1 MKTYFFLPPVR
12 QAAGGITV
20 LRRMAA
26 FLAAANRE
34 AFLVPREMQGEG
46 PGWAPCESFVE
57 APIVPWDQLTL
68 TPGDLWVVPEGWVNA
83 LTPGLNA
90 GARCLVYVQNWA
102 YLLSALP
109 EGVSW
114 RKLPVEF
121 AAVSDPVA
129 RFVAATTG
137 FDAPILR
144 PGIDTELFCAPDQK
158 PDVSG
163 SGTVRI
169 AFMPRKNKA
178 LAKQI
183 RETFSALDEGL
194 AARCQW
200 VEIAGMTAKGVA
212 EALQSA
218 HIFLATGF
226 PEGCPLPPLE
236 AMACGCL
243 PVGYMGFGGADYMR
257 QALSPEADPAPF
269 APWWP
274 LRDVP
279 WGDKGTGGGHGN
291 GLWSAD
297 ADILGA
303 ALHLKT
309 AAMWFLDGTSAGGS
323 PRLSPTLAPTLV
335 NARATAA
342 AYSLEAQRESVLDFW
357 QRLDPA

>member
-1 MKTYFFLPPVR
+1 MPMRTFFFLPPVR
-12 QAAGGITV
+12 QAAGGVTV

-26 FLAAANRE
+26 LLTAAGRE
-34 AFLVPREMQGEG
+34 AFLVPREIKDQG
-46 PGWAPCESFVE
+46 PGWTPSESFIE
-57 APIVPWDQLTL
+57 APVVPWDQLAL

-114 RKLPVEF
+114 RKLKVDF

-129 RFVAATTG
+129 QFVAATT
-137 FDAPILR
+137 DVAAPILR
-144 PGIDTELFCAPDQK
+144 PGIDTSLFCAPEHK

-163 SGTVRI
+163 NNKVRI
-169 AFMPRKNKA
+169 AYMPRKNKA

-183 RETFSALDEGL
+183 RETFSALDEEL
-194 AARCQW
+194 AARCEW
-200 VEIAGMTAKGVA
+200 VEISGLTAQGVA
-212 EALQSA
+212 EALGSA

-243 PVGYMGFGGADYMR
+243 AVGYMGFGGADYMR
-257 QALSPEADPAPF
+257 QALPAESDPAPF
-269 APWWP
+269 QPWWP
-274 LRDVP
+274 LREVG
-279 WGDKGTGGGHGN
+279 WGGN

-303 ALHLKT
+303 ALHL
-309 AAMWFLDGTSAGGS
+309 ALGARWFLSGS
-323 PRLSPTLAPTLV
+323 PHLAPTLD
-335 NARATAA
+335 NARATAQ
-342 AYSLEAQRESVLDFW
+342 AYTLDAQRASVLALW
-357 QRLDPA
+357 QRLDAL

>member
-1 MKTYFFLPPVR
+1 MRSFFFLPPVR
-12 QAAGGITV
+12 QAAGGVTV

-26 FLAAANRE
+26 FLAAAGHE

-46 PGWAPCESFVE
+46 FGWAPSESFSE
-57 APIVPWDQLTL
+57 APIVPWGQLAL
-68 TPGDLWVVPEGWVNA
+68 APGDLWVVPEGWVNA

-102 YLLSALP
+102 YLLSAMP
-109 EGVSW
+109 AGVGW

-121 AAVSDPVA
+121 LAVSDPVA

-137 FDAPILR
+137 REAPILR
-144 PGIDTELFCAPDQK
+144 PGIDTDLFRAPQHK
-158 PDVSG
+158 PDAATG
-163 SGTVRI
+163 VRI
-169 AFMPRKNKA
+169 AWMPRKNKA

-183 RETFSALDEGL
+183 RETFEALDEPL

-200 VEIAGMTAKGVA
+200 VEIAGMTAQGVA
-212 EALQSA
+212 EALGSA

-257 QALSPEADPAPF
+257 QAMPTQEDPAPF

-274 LRDVP
+274 VREVP
-279 WGDKGTGGGHGN
+279 WGGN

-309 AAMWFLDGTSAGGS
+309 AASWFTQGS
-323 PRLSPTLAPTLV
+323 PHLQPALAA
-335 NARATAA
+335 ARATAQA
-342 AYSLEAQRESVLDFW
+342 HDLDAQRAAVLELWRQFES
-357 QRLDPA
+357 A

>member
-26 FLAAANRE
+26 FLAASGRE
-34 AFLVPREMQGEG
+34 AFLVPRERQGEG
-46 PGWAPCESFVE
+46 PGWTPSEAFVE
-57 APIVPWDQLTL
+57 APVVPWDQLKL
-68 TPGDLWVVPEGWVNA
+68 GPGDLWVVPEGWVNA

-109 EGVSW
+109 QGVSW

-121 AAVSDPVA
+121 VAVSDPVA
-129 RFVAATTG
+129 QFVAATTG
-137 FDAPILR
+137 REAPILR
-144 PGIDTELFCAPDQK
+144 PGIDADLFCAPGRK
-158 PDVSG
+158 PDPADG
-163 SGTVRI
+163 IRI
-169 AFMPRKNKA
+169 AYMPRKNKA

-183 RETFSALDEGL
+183 RETYDALDERL
-194 AARCQW
+194 AARTRW
-200 VEIAGMTAKGVA
+200 VEIAGMTAQGVA
-212 EALQSA
+212 EALQGA

-257 QALSPEADPAPF
+257 QALPPPPAKGADPAPF

-274 LRDVP
+274 LREVS
-279 WGDKGTGGGHGN
+279 WTGN

-309 AAMWFLDGTSAGGS
+309 AAEWFAGGS
-323 PRLSPTLAPTLV
+323 PDHARALALTLE

-342 AYSLEAQRESVLDFW
+342 AYTLDAQRDCVLDLW
-357 QRLDPA
+357 QRLESA

>member
-1 MKTYFFLPPVR
+1 MRTFFFLPPVR

-20 LRRMAA
+20 IRRMAA
-26 FLAAANRE
+26 FLAASGRE
-34 AFLVPREMQGEG
+34 AFLVPRETPGQGA
-46 PGWAPCESFVE
+46 GWSPSEAWVDAPV
-57 APIVPWDQLTL
+57 VPWNTL
-68 TPGDLWVVPEGWVNA
+68 ALKPGDLWVVPEGWVNA

-121 AAVSDPVA
+121 LAVSDPVA
-129 RFVAATTG
+129 QFVAATTG
-137 FDAPILR
+137 QNPSVLR
-144 PGIDTELFCAPDQK
+144 PGIDTSLFK
-158 PDVSG
+158 PAGEKPAVG
-163 SGTVRI
+163 ERPERPRI
-169 AFMPRKNKA
+169 AWMPRKNKA
-178 LAKQI
+178 LGRQI
-183 RETFSALDEGL
+183 QDTFQYLDEEL
-194 AARCQW
+194 AARCEW
-200 VEIAGMTAKGVA
+200 IEVAGLTAQGVA
-212 EALQSA
+212 EALGSA

-243 PVGYMGFGGADYMR
+243 PVGFMGFGGADYMR
-257 QALSPEADPAPF
+257 QALPAHKDPAPF

-279 WGDKGTGGGHGN
+279 WGGATGGN

-303 ALHLKT
+303 ALHLKV
-309 AAMWFLDGTSAGGS
+309 AAEWILAGG
-323 PRLSPTLAPTLV
+323 PMLSATLG
-335 NARATAA
+335 NARATAD
-342 AYSLEAQRESVLDFW
+342 AYSLDAQRQNVLDLW
-357 QRLDPA
+357 TRLENA

>member
-1 MKTYFFLPPVR
+1 MKSYFFLPPVR
-12 QAAGGITV
+12 QAAGGVTV

-26 FLAAANRE
+26 FLAASGRE
-34 AFLVPREMQGEG
+34 AFLVPREMQGQG
-46 PGWAPCESFVE
+46 PGWAPSESFVE
-57 APIVPWDQLTL
+57 APVVPWDKLAL

-109 EGVSW
+109 EGASW
-114 RKLPVEF
+114 RKLPVDF
-121 AAVSDPVA
+121 VAVSDPVA

-137 FDAPILR
+137 REAPILR
-144 PGIDTELFCAPDQK
+144 PGIDTDLFCAPDRK

-163 SGTVRI
+163 GGKVRI

-183 RETFSALDEGL
+183 RETYSALDEEL
-194 AARCQW
+194 AARTQW
-200 VEIAGMTAKGVA
+200 LEIAGLTAQGVA

-236 AMACGCL
+236 AMSCGCL
-243 PVGYMGFGGADYMR
+243 CVGYMGFGGADYMR
-257 QALSPEADPAPF
+257 QALPQTLTTGADPAPYQ
-269 APWWP
+269 PWWP
-274 LRDVP
+274 MRDVP
-279 WGDKGTGGGHGN
+279 WGGAGYGN

-303 ALHLKT
+303 ALHLQT
-309 AAMWFLDGTSAGGS
+309 AAGWFVENS
-323 PRLSPTLAPTLV
+323 PQLAPTLE

-342 AYSLEAQRESVLDFW
+342 AYSLDAQRGSVLDLW
-357 QRLDPA
+357 QRFESA

>member
-1 MKTYFFLPPVR
+1 MRTFFFLPPVR

-20 LRRMAA
+20 IRRMAA
-26 FLAAANRE
+26 FLAASGRE
-34 AFLVPREMQGEG
+34 VFLVPRETPGQGA
-46 PGWAPCESFVE
+46 GWAPSE
-57 APIVPWDQLTL
+57 AWVDAPVVAWNTL
-68 TPGDLWVVPEGWVNA
+68 ALSPGDLWVVPEGWVNA

-121 AAVSDPVA
+121 LAVSDPVA
-129 RFVAATTG
+129 QFVAATTG
-137 FDAPILR
+137 QTSPVLR
-144 PGIDTELFCAPDQK
+144 PGIDTDLFK
-158 PDVSG
+158 PSRKKPATG
-163 SGTVRI
+163 ERPERMRI
-169 AFMPRKNKA
+169 AWMPRKNKA
-178 LAKQI
+178 LGRQI
-183 RETFSALDEGL
+183 QDTFQHLDEDL
-194 AARCQW
+194 AARCEW
-200 VEIAGMTAKGVA
+200 LEISGMTAQGVA
-212 EALQSA
+212 GALGSA

-243 PVGYMGFGGADYMR
+243 PVGFMGFGGADYMR
-257 QALSPEADPAPF
+257 QALSAHDDPAPF

-279 WGDKGTGGGHGN
+279 WGGATGGN

-309 AAMWFLDGTSAGGS
+309 AATWILEGH
-323 PRLSPTLAPTLV
+323 PRLSATLA
-335 NARATAA
+335 NARATAD
-342 AYSLEAQRESVLDFW
+342 AYSLDVQRQNVLDLW
-357 QRLDPA
+357 TQLETA

>member
-1 MKTYFFLPPVR
+1 MKSYFFLPPVR
-12 QAAGGITV
+12 QAAGGVTV
-20 LRRMAA
+20 LRRMAS
-26 FLAAANRE
+26 FLAASGRE
-34 AFLVPREMQGEG
+34 AHLVPREMQGEG
-46 PGWAPCESFVE
+46 PGWAPSESFVE
-57 APIVPWDQLTL
+57 APIVAWDKLAL
-68 TPGDLWVVPEGWVNA
+68 KSGDLWVVPEGWVNA
-83 LTPGLNA
+83 LTPGLSA

-114 RKLPVEF
+114 RMLPVDF
-121 AAVSDPVA
+121 LAVSDPVA
-129 RFVAATTG
+129 QFVAATTG
-137 FDAPILR
+137 REAPVLR
-144 PGIDTELFCAPDQK
+144 PGIDTNLFSAPKQK
-158 PDVSG
+158 PSVSDG
-163 SGTVRI
+163 VRI
-169 AFMPRKNKA
+169 AYMPRKNKA

-183 RETFSALDEGL
+183 RETFSALDESL
-194 AARCQW
+194 AARCHF
-200 VEIAGMTAKGVA
+200 VEIAGMTAQGVA

-257 QALSPEADPAPF
+257 QAIAPESDPAPF

-274 LRDVP
+274 VRDVP
-279 WGDKGTGGGHGN
+279 WAAHGGGN

-309 AAMWFLDGTSAGGS
+309 AAEWFLSGS
-323 PRLSPTLAPTLV
+323 PQVAQTLAATLA
-335 NARATAA
+335 NGRATAA
-342 AYSLEAQRESVLDFW
+342 AYTLDVQRQNVLDLW
-357 QRLDPA
+357 QRYEST

>member
-1 MKTYFFLPPVR
+1 MKSYFFLPPVR

-26 FLAAANRE
+26 FLAASGRE
-34 AFLVPREMQGEG
+34 AYLVPREIQDEG
-46 PGWAPCESFVE
+46 PGWTPSEIQVE
-57 APIVPWDQLTL
+57 APIVSWDQLSL
-68 TPGDLWVVPEGWVNA
+68 TADDLWVVPEGWVNA
-83 LTPGLNA
+83 LAPGLNA
-90 GARCLVYVQNWA
+90 GSRCLVYVQNWA

-129 RFVAATTG
+129 QFVTLTTG
-137 FDAPILR
+137 REATILR
-144 PGIDTELFCAPDQK
+144 PGIDTALFCAPDKK
-158 PDVSG
+158 PEVSG
-163 SGTVRI
+163 SGKVRI

-200 VEIAGMTAKGVA
+200 LEIAGMTAQGVA

-257 QALSPEADPAPF
+257 QALDAGADPAPYQ
-269 APWWP
+269 PWWP
-274 LRDVP
+274 QRDVS
-279 WGDKGTGGGHGN
+279 WAHAGQGN

-309 AAMWFLDGTSAGGS
+309 AASWFVEGSAH
-323 PRLSPTLAPTLV
+323 LAATLES
-335 NARATAA
+335 ARATAA
-342 AYSLEAQRESVLDFW
+342 AYTLELQRQRVLELW
-357 QRLDPA
+357 QRFEAA

>member
-1 MKTYFFLPPVR
+1 MRTFFFLPPVR

-20 LRRMAA
+20 IRRMAA
-26 FLAAANRE
+26 FLAASGRE
-34 AFLVPREMQGEG
+34 AFLVPRE
-46 PGWAPCESFVE
+46 
-57 APIVPWDQLTL
+57 
-68 TPGDLWVVPEGWVNA
+68 TPGQGQGWSPSEAWVDAPVVKWDALALTKEDLWVVPEGWVNA
-83 LTPGLNA
+83 LTPGFNA

-114 RKLPVEF
+114 RKLPVAF

-129 RFVAATTG
+129 QFVAATTG
-137 FDAPILR
+137 QTAPVLR
-144 PGIDTELFCAPDQK
+144 PGIDRDLFRAPAAK
-158 PDVSG
+158 PDPADG
-163 SGTVRI
+163 VRI
-169 AFMPRKNKA
+169 AWMPRKNKA
-178 LAKQI
+178 LARQI
-183 RETFSALDEGL
+183 QETFQNLDEGL

-200 VEIAGMTAKGVA
+200 LEISGLPAAGVA
-212 EALQSA
+212 QALASA

-257 QALSPEADPAPF
+257 QALPAPSSHEADPAPF
-269 APWWP
+269 TPWWP
-274 LRDVP
+274 LRAVP
-279 WGDKGTGGGHGN
+279 WGGN

-309 AAMWFLDGTSAGGS
+309 AATWMLEGNPILSA
-323 PRLSPTLAPTLV
+323 TLA
-335 NARATAA
+335 NARATAD
-342 AYSLEAQRESVLDFW
+342 AYTLDAQRQSVLALW
-357 QRLDPA
+357 SHLETA